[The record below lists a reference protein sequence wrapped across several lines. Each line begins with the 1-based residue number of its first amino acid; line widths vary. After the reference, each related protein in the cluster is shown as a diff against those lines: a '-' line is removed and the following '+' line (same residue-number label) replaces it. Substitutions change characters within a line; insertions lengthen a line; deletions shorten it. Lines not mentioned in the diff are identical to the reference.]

1 MDPSAGASLE
11 GDAQPMEVDMQEAEG
26 HAGAAPPLTR
36 NLESV
41 APQTAERATRAE
53 KGKGRR
59 RVSDGT
65 IGAFVSNLECDALD
79 LLDAGSCSSDEE
91 VEMRRALAMSRSAAE
106 AGLDAADTSI
116 ISSTHVPAHSS
127 GPACTATDCVGL
139 QCLHCRTRFEPQ
151 QELDE
156 HNAEHN
162 VGGRMYNT
170 HLYHSFVDR
179 RVFSSEGRLAA
190 PV

>member
-11 GDAQPMEVDMQEAEG
+11 GDAQPMEVDMQETEDL
-26 HAGAAPPLTR
+26 AGAAPPLTR

-41 APQTAERATRAE
+41 GPQTAETATRAE

-79 LLDAGSCSSDEE
+79 LLDAGSCSTSSDEE
-91 VEMRRALAMSRSAAE
+91 VEMRRALAMSRSE
-106 AGLDAADTSI
+106 SDAGLDAAGTSI

-139 QCLHCRTRFEPQ
+139 QCLHCRTRFETQ

-162 VGGRMYNT
+162 PQKCPDCQIMYTN
-170 HLYHSFVDR
+170 D
-179 RVFSSEGRLAA
+179 GCLAA
-190 PV
+190 HIANGQ